1 MQVVRIYT
9 GDDGESHFEELDLPF
24 KKITNAE
31 ITAMQSASGVQF
43 RRTLAGDFI
52 DWHPA
57 PRRQYVITL
66 AGQAEIGLG
75 DGTKRI
81 FNVGDVLLADDLT
94 GRGHT
99 TKAAGDKTRVSI
111 AIPLVD

>member
-1 MQVVRIYT
+1 MQVVRVYT
-9 GDDGESHFEELDLPF
+9 GDDGESHFEELDLPYE
-24 KKITNAE
+24 KIVDAE
-31 ITAMQSASGVQF
+31 VTGMQSASGVQF
-43 RRTLAGDFI
+43 RRTPSGSFI

-66 AGQAEIGLG
+66 EGQAEIGIG

-81 FNVGDVLLADDLT
+81 FNPGDVLLADDLT

-99 TKAAGDKTRVSI
+99 TAAVGGATRVSI
-111 AIPLVD
+111 AIPLVE